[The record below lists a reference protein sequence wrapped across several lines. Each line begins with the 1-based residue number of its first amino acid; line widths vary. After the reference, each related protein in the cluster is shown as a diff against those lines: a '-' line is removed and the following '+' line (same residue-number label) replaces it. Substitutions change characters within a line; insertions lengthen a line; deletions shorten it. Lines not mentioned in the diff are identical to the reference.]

1 MRVLITGITGFVG
14 PYLADHI
21 AEAAPEA
28 EVCGLVWPGDSA
40 PPPPGVRTVAGDLTD
55 RSSLETA
62 LGEAAPDLIFHLAAA
77 SSVETS
83 WQHPDQAFEINV
95 VGTVNLFQALQT
107 CNLNPKTV
115 VISSAEVYGRI
126 EGDEQPIRE
135 ETPLQP
141 VSPYGGSKA
150 AQDLAAYQ
158 YFEHCGLPT
167 VRLRSFHHTG
177 PGRPANFVASS
188 FAQQIAKIEAGLI
201 EPRLFVGNLEAIRDF
216 SDVRDVVRAYWLA
229 ALHAEPGKAYNICSG
244 NGNIVRRLLEIL
256 LDQSSAEVKVEV
268 DPDRLRPADI
278 PFLVGNHD
286 RFVEATGWRPEIP
299 LEKTLGDLLDWW
311 RTRS

>member
-1 MRVLITGITGFVG
+1 MRVLITGIAGFVG
-14 PYLADHI
+14 PHLARHV
-21 AEAAPEA
+21 AGAAPEA
-28 EVCGLVWPGDSA
+28 EIYGLIWPGDTS
-40 PPPPGVRTVAGDLTD
+40 PPPPGVHTVKGDLTD
-55 RSSLETA
+55 RPSLEAA

-77 SSVETS
+77 SSVKTS
-83 WQHPDQAFEINV
+83 WQHPHQAFEINV

-107 CNLNPKTV
+107 LDLRPKTI

-167 VRLRSFHHTG
+167 VRLRPFHHTG
-177 PGRPANFVASS
+177 PGRPSNFVASS
-188 FAQQIAKIEAGLI
+188 FAQQIAQIEAGLNS
-201 EPRLFVGNLEAIRDF
+201 PRLLVGNLDAIRDF
-216 SDVRDVVRAYWLA
+216 SDVRDIVRAYWLA

-244 NGNIVRRLLEIL
+244 NGISIGRLLEIL
-256 LDQSSAEVKVEV
+256 LDQSSVEVTVEV
-268 DPDRLRPADI
+268 DPDRLRASDI
-278 PFLVGNHD
+278 PFLVGDNN
-286 RFVEATGWRPEIP
+286 RFVETTGWQPQIP
-299 LEKTLGDLLDWW
+299 IDNTLANLLDWW
-311 RTRS
+311 RART